1 MLSFFSGIGA
11 FEKALEKLGVEYELI
26 GYSEIDKYASKAYA
40 LIHNVPESKNLG
52 DISKI
57 DTSTLNI
64 SDLDLLTYGFPC
76 QDISSAGKQKGL
88 FNSDGTKTR
97 SGLFF
102 EALRI
107 IEDLKPK
114 YAVAENV
121 KNLTSNKFRKQFDII
136 LKSLEEAGYNNYY
149 QVLNSKDFGIPQNR
163 DRVFIV
169 SIRKDIDKGFC
180 FPKGFPLK
188 KRLKDLLE
196 ENPNEKY
203 YLDSV
208 KNFFIMNSLKQ
219 EAKGNGFRFSPH
231 VRNNANIAKTLTT
244 RSGSR
249 MDDNYIVDIEDEERE
264 SICFN
269 KELLDL
275 ENSKVKCLRLGNIY
289 GENYGTGYAG
299 NVWSKEGL
307 SPTLTT
313 ALGGNRQPLVMNED
327 IKLTKLFDIPKDIMR
342 DFEYKRRVDSLEGQ
356 SPTITV
362 NNSPKI
368 LCDLNIRKL
377 TPKECF
383 RLMGFEDRDFE
394 ILVKNGISDTQLYR
408 MAGNSIVVDVLEAIF
423 KNLLLDKKK
432 VGFCF

>member
-196 ENPNEKY
+196 EHPNEKY

-275 ENSKVKCLRLGNIY
+275 EDSKVKCLRLGNIY

-299 NVWSKEGL
+299 NVWSKKGL

-313 ALGGNRQPLVMNED
+313 GSTRQPLVMNED

-342 DFEYKRRVDSLEGQ
+342 DFEYKRRVYSLEGQ

-432 VGFCF
+432 KVGFCF

>member
-64 SDLDLLTYGFPC
+64 SNLDLLTYGFPC
-76 QDISSAGKQKGL
+76 QDISLAGKQKGL

-121 KNLTSNKFRKQFDII
+121 KNLTSNKFRKQFDTI

-149 QVLNSKDFGIPQNR
+149 QVLNSKDFGVPQNR

-269 KELLDL
+269 KALLDL
-275 ENSKVKCLRLGNIY
+275 EDSKVKCLRLGNIY

-299 NVWSKEGL
+299 NVWSKEGI

-342 DFEYKRRVDSLEGQ
+342 DFEYKRRVYSLEGQ

-423 KNLLLDKKK
+423 KSLLLDKKK

>member
-196 ENPNEKY
+196 EHPNEKY

-275 ENSKVKCLRLGNIY
+275 EDSKVKCLRLGNIY

-299 NVWSKEGL
+299 NVWSKEGV

-313 ALGGNRQPLVMNED
+313 ALGGNRQPLVMDE
-327 IKLTKLFDIPKDIMR
+327 IALKKLFDIPKDIMR
-342 DFEYKRRVDSLEGQ
+342 DFEYKRRVYSLEGQ

>member
-114 YAVAENV
+114 YAIAENV

-149 QVLNSKDFGIPQNR
+149 QVLNSKDFGVPQNR

-269 KELLDL
+269 KALLDL
-275 ENSKVKCLRLGNIY
+275 EDSKIKCLRLGNIY
-289 GENYGTGYAG
+289 GENYGTSYAG
-299 NVWSKEGL
+299 NVWSKEGV

-313 ALGGNRQPLVMNED
+313 ALGGNRQPLVMDE
-327 IKLTKLFDIPKDIMR
+327 IALKKLFDIPKDIMR
-342 DFEYKRRVDSLEGQ
+342 DFEYKRRVYSLEGQ

-368 LCDLNIRKL
+368 LCDLRIRKL

-423 KNLLLDKKK
+423 KSLLLDKKK

>member
-40 LIHNVPESKNLG
+40 LIHNVLESKNLG

-275 ENSKVKCLRLGNIY
+275 EDSKVKCLRLGNIY

-299 NVWSKEGL
+299 NVWSKKGL

-313 ALGGNRQPLVMNED
+313 GSTRQPLVMNED

-342 DFEYKRRVDSLEGQ
+342 DFEYKRRVYSLEGQ

-423 KNLLLDKKK
+423 KSLLLDKKK

>member
-149 QVLNSKDFGIPQNR
+149 QVLNSKDFGVPQNR

-196 ENPNEKY
+196 DNPNEKY

-269 KELLDL
+269 KALLDL
-275 ENSKVKCLRLGNIY
+275 EDFKVKCLRLGNIY

-299 NVWSKEGL
+299 NVWSKEGV

-313 ALGGNRQPLVMNED
+313 ALGGNRQPLVMDE
-327 IKLTKLFDIPKDIMR
+327 IALKKLFDIPKDIMR
-342 DFEYKRRVDSLEGQ
+342 DFEYKRRVYSLEGQ

-368 LCDLNIRKL
+368 LCDLRIRKL

>member
-269 KELLDL
+269 KALLDL
-275 ENSKVKCLRLGNIY
+275 EDSKVKCLRLGNIY

-299 NVWSKEGL
+299 NVWSKKGL

-313 ALGGNRQPLVMNED
+313 GSTRQPLVMNED

-342 DFEYKRRVDSLEGQ
+342 DFEYKRRVYSLEGQ